1 MKKNI
6 NYTSLYKY
14 YNKNQRLK
22 NWFSCK
28 CKEGKKKGKRIY
40 LKKMMARVLEI
51 QLKGNSKN
59 LVIQAKELNLTPD
72 FLFEKYFKRIAEQI
86 L

>member
-51 QLKGNSKN
+51 KLQNNSKN
-59 LVIQAKELNLTPD
+59 LVKIAKQENLTAD
-72 FLFEKYFKRIAEQI
+72 FLFEKYFKGIAEQI